1 MAITRQKVLVGY
13 RTEKG
18 VIFARYE
25 KQIVEDDG
33 SITCEGIHSET
44 ITSEAYDALKKADFV
59 DQVLL
64 THATE
69 KHNIAVD
76 RDALKAE
83 RDSLKA
89 ERDSLKVELSAKDVE
104 ISVLKKAKK

>member
-1 MAITRQKVLVGY
+1 MSIERKKVLVGY
-13 RTEKG
+13 ETIKG
-18 VIFARYE
+18 VIFAKYE
-25 KQIVEDDG
+25 NQLIEDG
-33 SITCEGIHSET
+33 KITDVKLERST

-64 THATE
+64 NHATE

-89 ERDSLKVELSAKDVE
+89 EVSAKDVE
-104 ISVLKKAKK
+104 ISALKKAKK